1 MGAAIAPAVR
11 WAFSLQQRQLLKR
24 WALMQRPE
32 ESMGL
37 PGYHVAARWIHTETK
52 TQDTSCVFVSV
63 WPGDHKRFTPQGDVV
78 IKNHFVCCLLHKK
91 NFYKMHW
98 WWSKVYCKCILPE
111 QLNSCFCTSATLS
124 PLSSGGA
131 VHCVNKPIVGL
142 CLSHWANHARWQSQ
156 FRLFEWRRLLN
167 ERGKKRKV
175 DWLKKFSFSV

>member
-1 MGAAIAPAVR
+1 
-11 WAFSLQQRQLLKR
+11 
-24 WALMQRPE
+24 
-32 ESMGL
+32 
-37 PGYHVAARWIHTETK
+37 
-52 TQDTSCVFVSV
+52 
-63 WPGDHKRFTPQGDVV
+63 
-78 IKNHFVCCLLHKK
+78 
-91 NFYKMHW
+91 MHW

-167 ERGKKRKV
+167 ERGKKEKLI
-175 DWLKKFSFSV
+175 DWRSFPFLSKIPQAEDINSIKRVYSFLQLITSNPCGKTQMIRCTDDYKWHLLKKRNTKEVFSKPTPNTAFLQCCACPE